1 MVALKDYSSCN
12 HQLLISILEAIAIEV
27 YECKTNENP
36 DYINVMLN
44 SPIKPYNMRD
54 NPHAEQ
60 HK

>member
-1 MVALKDYSSCN
+1 M
-12 HQLLISILEAIAIEV
+12 AIEV
-27 YECKTNENP
+27 YKCKTNENP